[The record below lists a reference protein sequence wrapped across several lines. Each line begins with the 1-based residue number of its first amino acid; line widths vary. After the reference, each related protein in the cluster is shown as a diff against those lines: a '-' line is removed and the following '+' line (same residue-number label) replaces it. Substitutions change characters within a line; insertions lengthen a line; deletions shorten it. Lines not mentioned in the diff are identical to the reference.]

1 MNKLRILSKMLLTL
15 GMCWALGSCSGDE
28 PFAQD
33 QAQQPSHPASQ
44 HLTMNLVGNI
54 SRYHQGNKLKAAAES
69 STTWTE
75 NDTIYITFKKG
86 TSTVAGVAT
95 YKAGKWDVEVDG
107 YLDSGT
113 NLECTA
119 HYFVNATTTEKFRV
133 DINPNT
139 EIYEDNSGT
148 YNYTNGDLTVYA
160 NLTPKTGRIRFKG
173 NQGNDVHLL
182 GITTYTTF
190 APTSNTFTTQSTA
203 LTETVNNQG
212 TTPYIYG
219 YFTDD
224 SRTLSVAYGEVGFTR
239 NCTASILKAGESGY
253 MDLPTEASHS
263 GWRSGFTIRVN
274 RADYKM
280 LPVVGCT
287 GGYFM
292 MGETEV
298 TDFFYGKIINSGNY
312 TSQYPMTWSYG
323 SRAIT
328 FAQKVA
334 NLTQLNISL
343 PTRAQWQFAAK
354 GGLKS
359 HGYTYAGSNT
369 ADDVAWYSGN
379 SGSAHNVKLKMA
391 NELGLYDMSGNAG
404 EWTCDK
410 YDNNDNYWFCGGK
423 CNDDETKITVTS
435 STWGSSSYSRLENI
449 GARLILTFPTS
460 ATE

>member
-1 MNKLRILSKMLLTL
+1 M
-15 GMCWALGSCSGDE
+15 
-28 PFAQD
+28 
-33 QAQQPSHPASQ
+33 
-44 HLTMNLVGNI
+44 
-54 SRYHQGNKLKAAAES
+54 
-69 STTWTE
+69 
-75 NDTIYITFKKG
+75 
-86 TSTVAGVAT
+86 
-95 YKAGKWDVEVDG
+95 
-107 YLDSGT
+107 
-113 NLECTA
+113 
-119 HYFVNATTTEKFRV
+119 
-133 DINPNT
+133 
-139 EIYEDNSGT
+139 
-148 YNYTNGDLTVYA
+148 
-160 NLTPKTGRIRFKG
+160 
-173 NQGNDVHLL
+173 HLL

-274 RADYKM
+274 GADYKM

-323 SRAIT
+323 LSAIT
-328 FAQKVA
+328 FAQEVA

-369 ADDVAWYSGN
+369 ADDVAWYYDN
-379 SGSAHNVKLKMA
+379 SSNSVHNVKLKMA

-410 YDNNDNYWFCGGK
+410 YDDNNYWYCGGK
-423 CNDDETKITVTS
+423 CISKDTYITT
-435 STWGSSSYSRLENI
+435 TSSSYDSGTYAKYI